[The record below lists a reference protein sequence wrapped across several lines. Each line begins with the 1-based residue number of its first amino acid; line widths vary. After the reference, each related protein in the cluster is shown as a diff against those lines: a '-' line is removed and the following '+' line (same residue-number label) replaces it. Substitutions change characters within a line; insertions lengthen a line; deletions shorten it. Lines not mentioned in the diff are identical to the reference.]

1 MNSTMDKIIILKL
14 IAESEDILD
23 KIGKLE
29 FFLASEEA
37 KQVEEMQIAVMKT
50 QMHAMEAYLS
60 CLTTRIRLIQNS
72 NNK

>member
-1 MNSTMDKIIILKL
+1 MNYVDRMIE
-14 IAESEDILD
+14 ESEALLD
-23 KIGKLE
+23 KIGKLA
-29 FFLASEEA
+29 FFLASDEA
-37 KQVEEMQIAVMKT
+37 KQVDRIQMDLMRT

>member
-23 KIGKLE
+23 KIGKLA